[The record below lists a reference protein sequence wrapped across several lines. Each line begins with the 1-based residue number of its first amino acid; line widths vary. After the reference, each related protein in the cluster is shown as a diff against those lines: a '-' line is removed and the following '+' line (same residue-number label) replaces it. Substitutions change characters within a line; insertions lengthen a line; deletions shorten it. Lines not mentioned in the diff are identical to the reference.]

1 MTAGSVNINSIVL
14 EVENIDIH
22 KVTAPL
28 QPQMAWEVESLLVSI
43 FEFGDYSFRS
53 ALTGEY
59 SEKLNCTFFLAKRKD
74 NIVGVAAC
82 LYAHKNPSVAV
93 VGPVGILPEYQ
104 HRGIGTKLVASLI
117 NHLKSAGCMAAYL
130 SVSEK
135 NPAVNLYQKLGF
147 KKYKGIVMRLL
158 LNDKFEQHYFSSHP
172 DIKIRR
178 TGWGDFPAILA
189 LASFPGGIY
198 TYDFRRSIFSS
209 RYVKPARFL
218 SIFPEMM
225 KDFAKY
231 GGFANVL
238 TSKKEE
244 NVVGIAHIRR
254 LPGKARRHIAELDFY
269 THDNFIER
277 AKTLVQQ
284 TIEESD
290 SLFIS
295 GINCYCLACDDNK
308 REILIGL
315 SFRQIAVLPENVCIK
330 GNYYDVLIY
339 HLSFAKGGG
348 IA

>member
-1 MTAGSVNINSIVL
+1 MAL

-28 QPQMAWEVESLLVSI
+28 QPQMAWQVESLLVRI

-53 ALTGEY
+53 ALKGEY

-74 NIVGVAAC
+74 NIIGVAAC

-93 VGPVGILPEYQ
+93 VGPVGILPEY
-104 HRGIGTKLVASLI
+104 RRSGIGTKLVTSLV

-130 SVSEK
+130 GVSEK

-158 LNDKFEQHYFSSHP
+158 LEDKFEQHYFSRHS

-198 TYDFRRSIFSS
+198 TFDFRRSIFSS
-209 RYVKPARFL
+209 KYVEPARFL

-225 KDFAKY
+225 RDFARY

-244 NVVGIAHIRR
+244 NVVGIAHIHK
-254 LPGKARRHIAELDFY
+254 LPGKPQQHIAELDFY
-269 THDNFIER
+269 MHDNFIEW

-284 TIEESD
+284 TIEESE
-290 SLFIS
+290 SLFIN
-295 GINCYCLACDDNK
+295 GINCYCLACDSNK
-308 REILIGL
+308 RETLISLG
-315 SFRQIAVLPENVCIK
+315 FRQIAVLPESVCIN

-348 IA
+348 VA